1 VRKALRRNSH
11 KRKYTKAELV
21 AIAEESAKRHGLRP
35 ALFKAQIRQ
44 ESGFNP
50 HARSRVG
57 AQGIAQ
63 IMPGT
68 ARAWRVNPMN
78 PVAAL
83 NVAAR
88 NMARYVRTYRNQGHD
103 QTTSEKL
110 ALAAYNAGPG
120 AVAKH
125 KKVPPFRETQQ
136 YVRAILGAAGTPVTA
151 KAKRKP
157 LTQKPK
163 TQLATAPVP

>member
-1 VRKALRRNSH
+1 M
-11 KRKYTKAELV
+11 AENF
-21 AIAEESAKRHGLRP
+21 AKHHGLRP

-50 HARSRVG
+50 RARSRVG

-68 ARAWRVNPMN
+68 AKAWRVNPMN

-83 NVAAR
+83 NAAAR
-88 NMARYVRTYRNQGHD
+88 NMARYVNTYKNQGHD
-103 QTTSEKL
+103 QITAEKL

-125 KKVPPFRETQQ
+125 NRVPKYPETQN
-136 YVRAILGAAGTPVTA
+136 YVKSILGAAGREEI
-151 KAKRKP
+151 K
-157 LTQKPK
+157 KPK
-163 TQLATAPVP
+163 QKTQIASAPVPGGN